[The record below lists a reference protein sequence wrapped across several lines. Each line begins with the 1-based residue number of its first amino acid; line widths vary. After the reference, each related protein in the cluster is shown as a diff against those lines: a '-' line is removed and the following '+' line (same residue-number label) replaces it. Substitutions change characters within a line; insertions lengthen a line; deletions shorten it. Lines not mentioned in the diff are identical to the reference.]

1 MDSKDE
7 ETYLLRKLDENRRV
21 REGLELQLAEL
32 RRKKIS
38 ESPVD
43 TRTLL
48 NG

>member
-1 MDSKDE
+1 MDTKDE
-7 ETYLLRKLDENRRV
+7 EAYLLRKLDENRRV

-32 RRKKIS
+32 RRKKMNEAS
-38 ESPVD
+38 TD